1 MKLQE
6 SELFTVIGGGFSF
19 NATMINAFARAI
31 STVLDLGRTVG
42 SAIRRIYSKNY
53 C

>member
-1 MKLQE
+1 MKLQAD
-6 SELFTVIGGGFSF
+6 ELMKIQGG
-19 NATMINAFARAI
+19 AITAALINAVSRAV
-31 STVLDLGRTVG
+31 STILEIGRTVG

>member
-1 MKLQE
+1 MILKE
-6 SELFTVIGGGFSF
+6 IELYKINGGGLTI
-19 NATMINAFARAI
+19 NATLINAFARAI

-42 SAIRRIYSKNY
+42 SAIRRLTSKNY

>member
-1 MKLQE
+1 MKLKEQE
-6 SELFTVIGGGFSF
+6 LYTISGGIAI
-19 NATMINAFARAI
+19 NATLINAFARAI

-42 SAIRRIYSKNY
+42 SAIRRLYTKNY

>member
-6 SELFTVIGGGFSF
+6 TELYNISGGAIS
-19 NATMINAFARAI
+19 AALINAIARAV

-42 SAIRRIYSKNY
+42 TAIRRIYSKNY

>member
-1 MKLQE
+1 MKLKE
-6 SELFTVIGGGFSF
+6 IELYEIRGGAVT
-19 NATMINAFARAI
+19 ATFLNSVARII

-42 SAIRRIYSKNY
+42 SSIRRIYTKNY

>member
-1 MKLQE
+1 MKLKEQE
-6 SELFTVIGGGFSF
+6 LYNINGGGITI
-19 NATMINAFARAI
+19 NATLINAFARAI

-42 SAIRRIYSKNY
+42 SAIRRLYSKNY

>member
-6 SELFTVIGGGFSF
+6 QELIKIQGGAITAALL
-19 NATMINAFARAI
+19 NAI
-31 STVLDLGRTVG
+31 SRAASTILEIGRTVG
-42 SAIRRIYSKNY
+42 SAIRRLYSKNY

>member
-1 MKLQE
+1 MQLNEQE
-6 SELFTVIGGGFSF
+6 LIKIQGG
-19 NATMINAFARAI
+19 AI
-31 STVLDLGRTVG
+31 SATLLNAVSRAVSTILELGRTVG